1 MRAERLA
8 IALIAATGLGACDL
22 PGTVPANVAVV
33 VNGTSVPSSRY
44 DHIIETTRRGFEARG
59 IPFDANSA
67 NGQARLKD
75 IRRLAIRGLVHEAVI
90 NVVAQQK
97 KIHVSDQELEQA
109 VKDVAQ
115 ALGGQQALQQRLDQ
129 SGQSDQDFRDQ
140 LRLARL
146 QTKLRNADSSYES
159 HLNDAVKSA
168 TVMAYVPPCDQDHQ
182 YPRCIGGT
190 P

>member
-1 MRAERLA
+1 MSSQRLA
-8 IALIAATGLGACDL
+8 IAWIAAAGLAACDL
-22 PGTVPANVAVV
+22 PGTVPTNVALV
-33 VNGTSVPSSRY
+33 VNGSSVPSSRY
-44 DHIIETTRRGFEARG
+44 DHIIEMTRRGFEARG

-67 NGQARLKD
+67 SGVARLKD
-75 IRRLAIRGLVHEAVI
+75 IRKLAIRGLVHEAVI
-90 NVVAQQK
+90 NSIAQQK
-97 KIHVSDQELEQA
+97 KIEVGDQELQQA
-109 VKDVAQ
+109 VDEVAQ

-146 QTKLRNADSSYES
+146 QTKLRNADQAYES

-168 TVMAYVPPCDQDHQ
+168 TVTAYLPPCDQDHQ

>member
-1 MRAERLA
+1 MAAAELC
-8 IALIAATGLGACDL
+8 ACDL
-22 PGTVPANVAVV
+22 PGTMPTNVAVV

-44 DHIIETTRRGFEARG
+44 DHVIEMTKRGFEARG
-59 IPFDANSA
+59 IPFDATSA
-67 NGQARLKD
+67 NGSARLKD
-75 IRRLAIRGLVHEAVI
+75 IRKLAIRGLVHEAVVNAI
-90 NVVAQQK
+90 AQHNK
-97 KIHVSDQELEQA
+97 VELSDQELQQA

-146 QTKLRNADSSYES
+146 QTKLRNADAAYES
-159 HLNDAVKSA
+159 HLSDALKSA
-168 TVMAYVPPCDQDHQ
+168 TVTAYVPPCDQDHQ